1 MRYPLLMFVYLVTF
15 VTSAFA
21 ADGTGSAD
29 ALKDVKSRLSHGK
42 PTRIVCFGDSITGVY
57 YHSGS
62 QRAWC
67 DMLGL
72 ALNKAY
78 PNADVQMINAGI
90 SGHTTVQALARIE
103 KDVLDRKPHLVV
115 VKFGMNDVARGP
127 VDRFKANMVSIV
139 KQCREAGSSVVLC
152 TPNSVYENTARPNA
166 KLAEFSK
173 AVRQTA
179 SDFKLPLVDLF
190 RDWQQ
195 LRKKDEMAWSLLMS
209 DAIHPNMNGHRRI
222 AELVA
227 QRVSGKT
234 ADEVSLADVQPPQD
248 TLHHTFTRLSQK
260 QPVRI
265 VAMSPYDRDFPEAL
279 RKHFPDAKFE
289 VTTWPF
295 DKDVN
300 ASAEWAKRIR
310 GLKPHLVIVAVPVT
324 ARAKGLDQYIR
335 SYEWVLNWSFNFAGR
350 PWDVLPILPST
361 KDGASTENEEYQL
374 IAREIVRG
382 KDVTFFREGS
392 EVLSVWIGKTKTE
405 WETRSKE

>member
-1 MRYPLLMFVYLVTF
+1 MRYPFLMLICLAVRVLAPSF
-15 VTSAFA
+15 S
-21 ADGTGSAD
+21 ADGADTLTGIR
-29 ALKDVKSRLSHGK
+29 SRLSTEK

-62 QRAWC
+62 LRAWC

-72 ALNKAY
+72 ALEKAY
-78 PNADVQMINAGI
+78 PNANVKMINAGI

-127 VDRFKANMVSIV
+127 VDRFKSNMTAIV
-139 KQCREAGSSVVLC
+139 KQCQDAGAVVVLC
-152 TPNSVYENTARPNA
+152 TPNSVFENTARPNA

-173 AVRQTA
+173 AVRETA
-179 SDFKLPLVDLF
+179 NEFQIPVVDLF
-190 RDWQQ
+190 SDWQQ
-195 LRKKDEMAWSLLMS
+195 LRKQDEFSWSLLMS

-227 QRVSGKT
+227 QKVSGKSL
-234 ADEVSLADVQPPQD
+234 DQVSLKDVKPPQD
-248 TLHHTFTRLSQK
+248 TLHHTFTRLSRN

-279 RKHFPDAKFE
+279 RKHFPAAKFE
-289 VTTWPF
+289 VTVWPVGKMNV
-295 DKDVN
+295 DEC
-300 ASAEWAKRIR
+300 AEWAKRIR
-310 GLKPHLVIVAVPVT
+310 GLKPHLVVVAVPAS
-324 ARAKGLDQYIR
+324 ARSKGMEHYVR
-335 SYEWVLNWSFNFAGR
+335 SYEWVLNRSFNFAGR

-361 KDGASTENEEYQL
+361 KGGASAENDQYEV

-382 KDVTFFREGS
+382 KDITFFQSGS
-392 EVLSVWIGKTKTE
+392 ESLADWMGQKKSE
-405 WETRSKE
+405 WEKRVKQ